1 MLTEKEKHGISEL
14 LGRMTSKD
22 LTSLAQTVTS
32 RLIVP
37 ETTSEA
43 VSAILLNTDK
53 PGDLLRRRKI
63 KKELLFKYLHAK
75 KVTVDPSADKCVF
88 ITHVLQLWGSQHG
101 APGESLNLSAKMSIK
116 CRNFSLTY
124 SISSIKTGP
133 VFHEIEEDSYPEAP
147 APSRNTSYSSL
158 LSLDN
163 NHPISSHGLR
173 QVINAHIDTGSDTEN
188 SLEMEDEP
196 IDASVPNCANC
207 VTSGSSPS
215 NAEAFEMACSFV
227 RWFYPLINGSI
238 DCDTDYGSQ
247 HFWNDANAHVI
258 LQAASNTSESSVVE
272 DNGKLAAE
280 LLRDITRKHTVSYNP
295 NISKDGVEGVI
306 DAHGLAIVTACGTL
320 HSGSRCCGTFHQQ
333 FGLLRDTSTGNNW
346 KIKFTN
352 ATLVSKDAV
361 PEIPRLSN
369 SSMVTT
375 LNSSST
381 ASSAA
386 SSSPPSRESPSSNM
400 AFS

>member
-1 MLTEKEKHGISEL
+1 MGSTEINTKFFNCANFCDDEITMLTEKEKHGISEL

-101 APGESLNLSAKMSIK
+101 AP
-116 CRNFSLTY
+116 
-124 SISSIKTGP
+124 GP

>member
-14 LGRMTSKD
+14 LGRLASKD

-75 KVTVDPSADKCVF
+75 KVTVDPSADKSVF

-101 APGESLNLSAKMSIK
+101 AP
-116 CRNFSLTY
+116 
-124 SISSIKTGP
+124 GP

-173 QVINAHIDTGSDTEN
+173 QVINQHIDTGSDTEN

-196 IDASVPNCANC
+196 IDASVPSCTNCINTN
-207 VTSGSSPS
+207 TSMSPS

-227 RWFYPLINGSI
+227 RWFYPLINGSLE
-238 DCDTDYGSQ
+238 CDTDYGSQ
-247 HFWNDANAHVI
+247 HFWIDANAHVI
-258 LQAASNTSESSVVE
+258 LQAATNQTSESSVVE

-280 LLRDITRKHTVSYNP
+280 LLRDITRKHSVSYNP
-295 NISKDGVEGVI
+295 NITRDGVEGVI

-320 HSGSRCCGTFHQQ
+320 HSGPRCCGTFHQQ
-333 FGLLRDTSTGNNW
+333 FGLLRDPSTGNNW

-352 ATLVSKDAV
+352 ATLKATLEAVS
-361 PEIPRLSN
+361 EIPRLSN
-369 SSMVTT
+369 SALVTP
-375 LNSSST
+375 LSSSST